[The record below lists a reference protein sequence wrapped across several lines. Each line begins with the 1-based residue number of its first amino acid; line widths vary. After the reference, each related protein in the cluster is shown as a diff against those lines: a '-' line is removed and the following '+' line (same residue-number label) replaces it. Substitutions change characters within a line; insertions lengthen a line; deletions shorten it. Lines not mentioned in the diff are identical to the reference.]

1 MTAEITV
8 MNKSAVALAADSAV
22 TLGPPGNGKIY
33 DTVNKVFSL
42 SKFHPVGIMIYG
54 NAEFMR
60 IPWET
65 IIKIYRDELGEQSFA
80 TVKEYSDDF
89 LNWILKD
96 KFCSEEQQKE
106 NVSLILITMFGNL

>member
-65 IIKIYRDELGEQSFA
+65 II
-80 TVKEYSDDF
+80 
-89 LNWILKD
+89 
-96 KFCSEEQQKE
+96 
-106 NVSLILITMFGNL
+106 